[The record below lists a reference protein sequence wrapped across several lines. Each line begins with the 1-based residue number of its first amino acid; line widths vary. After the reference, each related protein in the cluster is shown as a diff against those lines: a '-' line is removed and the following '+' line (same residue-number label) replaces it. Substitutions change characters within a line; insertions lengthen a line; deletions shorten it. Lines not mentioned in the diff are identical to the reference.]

1 MIQTGLERFL
11 KEHLIMLKGKNFGLM
26 ANHTSVTSSLK
37 HSVDALQERGFT
49 PARIFSPEH
58 GFRGKVK
65 AEREVGSSVDEGTGI
80 PIESLFP
87 FDESRFFEATAE
99 LGLLL
104 FDMQDI
110 GARFYTYID
119 LIAYG
124 LRASKE
130 HGIPFIILDRP
141 NPVGGIIAEGPL
153 SRQGV
158 AASFSPSGLPV
169 RHGLTVGEIAM
180 ELNQTIGG
188 RLEVITMKGW
198 ERDMHYKETGLPWV
212 PPSPNAN
219 VMEMPRFYYGLAL
232 LDSINLSLGAGTDKP
247 FRQLG
252 APWLDAGKVIRRLAD
267 RKIED
272 VALEA
277 VTFTPTQGDYENERC
292 EGVRIRPVSESWN
305 AMILAGQI
313 FEVLRSEQPSFVSWK
328 NKDDRYW
335 SDFIYGTDGLRL
347 SYNQGNSVTALFC
360 HDSLQSQAFLDF
372 QAKKLYT

>member
-87 FDESRFFEATAE
+87 FDESRFFEATVE
-99 LGLLL
+99 LDLLL

-130 HGIPFIILDRP
+130 HRIPFIVLDRP

-198 ERDMHYKETGLPWV
+198 ERAMHYKETGLPWV

-247 FRQLG
+247 FQQFG
-252 APWLDAGKVIRRLAD
+252 APWLDAGKFIRSLTARKAD
-267 RKIED
+267 G
-272 VALEA
+272 VVLEA
-277 VTFTPTQGDYENERC
+277 VTFVPSQGDYENERC
-292 EGVRIRPVSESWN
+292 EGIRFHPVSENWG
-305 AMILAGQI
+305 AMALAGHI
-313 FEVLRSEQPSFVSWK
+313 FEVLRDEHPSLVLWK
-328 NKDDRYW
+328 NKDERYW
-335 SDFIYGTDGLRL
+335 SDFIYGTEGLRL
-347 SYNQGNSVTALFC
+347 SYIQGNSVIAQFRR
-360 HDSLQSQAFLDF
+360 DSLQSQAFLEF
-372 QAKKLYT
+372 QSKKLYT